1 MKPRLVII
9 RPQPGGDATAAL
21 AAEAGFD
28 PVVMPLFAV
37 EPVDWQAPPP
47 GEYDALLIA
56 SANVLRHGG
65 ADLDRY
71 RSLPVYAVG
80 AQTARMATDAGFTV
94 VHAGTGG
101 IHRLLPVVTAHGHHR
116 ALRLSGADNIAL
128 PDDNDLTID
137 TVKVYA
143 ARALPAGNPPQWP
156 GRGAIV
162 ALHSARAARHWTAE
176 CDRLGLARADI
187 AIAAFAPAIAEAA
200 GTGWRAVAVAEHP
213 DDVALLSAAKSLA
226 NSNTQT

>member
-21 AAEAGFD
+21 AAKAGFD

-37 EPVDWQAPPP
+37 EPLDWQARPADQ
-47 GEYDALLIA
+47 YDALLIA

-65 ADLDRY
+65 AGLDQY
-71 RSLPVYAVG
+71 TSLPVYAVG

-101 IHRLLPVVTAHGHHR
+101 IHRLLPVVTAHGHRR
-116 ALRLSGADNIAL
+116 ALRLSGEDNIAL

-137 TVKVYA
+137 TLKVYA
-143 ARALPAGNPPQWP
+143 ARALPADNRQWP
-156 GRGAIV
+156 GPGAIV
-162 ALHSARAARHWTAE
+162 ALHSARAARHWAAE
-176 CDRLGLARADI
+176 CDRLGRPRTDI
-187 AIAAFAPAIAEAA
+187 AIVAFAPAIAEAA
-200 GTGWRAVAVAEHP
+200 GSGWSAIAVAERP
-213 DDVALLSAAKSLA
+213 DDAALLSAAKTLVKSVNRA
-226 NSNTQT
+226 